1 MKIISLMKIIT
12 FILSLFIVQSTIAQ
26 SYTIDEMYIELSG
39 NATDDNFSNNTYFN
53 TLDSC
58 SVSWRIISDSIP
70 EGWLYSNCFPNCYTP
85 GVTSGES
92 TFPTNSQQYLNCHI
106 YPNNI
111 PGEGTIK
118 MEITTNNSS
127 IDTVT
132 WTGTSIDNL
141 SIDSNVKAESSRI
154 KNMYNLEGKKVN
166 TFLPN
171 QVFIIEYENGK
182 TEKRLMHPQL

>member
-1 MKIISLMKIIT
+1 MKIIT
-12 FILSLFIVQSTIAQ
+12 FILSLFIVQSSLAQ

-92 TFPTNSQQYLNCHI
+92 IFPTNSQQYLNCHI

-154 KNMYNLEGKKVN
+154 KNMYNLEGKKIN

-171 QVFIIEYENGK
+171 QVFIIEYKNGK
-182 TEKRLMHPQL
+182 TEKRLMHP